1 MRKFLK
7 VLFYF
12 VAALYPVLV
21 FTFLVILKIPA
32 RLLSLC
38 VIALAAAF
46 FLSFTGSSGAVKG
59 KDGKKKFLMNWRP
72 LFSSVLF
79 LAAGILCFAFNQ
91 KVFLK
96 LYSVAVNATLLI
108 VFGSTLFFKPN
119 IIFRF
124 ATLADKSIK
133 GSSFEANVEKYCRK
147 VTVVWCIFF
156 IINGS
161 IAAYT
166 ALHDFGS
173 EMLNDRVWSVYNGG
187 ISYVIM

>member
-133 GSSFEANVEKYCRK
+133 GSSFEADKNIKPSPATK
-147 VTVVWCIFF
+147 AMTP
-156 IINGS
+156 
-161 IAAYT
+161 
-166 ALHDFGS
+166 
-173 EMLNDRVWSVYNGG
+173 YNGNNFLFSTLSTFLKYSSIDN
-187 ISYVIM
+187 ISFSIFSIL